1 MPNKIYDCIIIG
13 GGPAGLCASVYLKRA
28 NIDVIIIEKGPFG
41 GKVNYTSIV
50 NNYLGLNNSF
60 GPDLAE
66 KFYQHALDND
76 VEIVGEEVTN
86 VTKKDVFKLETL
98 DNCYY
103 AKTIIVAT
111 GTKDKKLG
119 VDDEIKYEHR
129 GISYCAV
136 CDGPMYKN
144 KNVAVIG
151 GGNSALEEALYLSKI
166 ANKVYLI
173 HRRNEFRADDI
184 LVDKIKETKNIELV
198 LKNEVKKLL
207 GENNLEKVVLKD
219 DKELKVSALFPYI
232 GQIPHTDFLKSL
244 NVCNDSGYVIVNS
257 NMETSLAGLFA
268 AGDVTN
274 KDLKQIIVASGDGAI
289 AAHSVIKFLRG

>member
-1 MPNKIYDCIIIG
+1 M
-13 GGPAGLCASVYLKRA
+13 
-28 NIDVIIIEKGPFG
+28 
-41 GKVNYTSIV
+41 
-50 NNYLGLNNSF
+50 
-60 GPDLAE
+60 
-66 KFYQHALDND
+66 
-76 VEIVGEEVTN
+76 
-86 VTKKDVFKLETL
+86 
-98 DNCYY
+98 
-103 AKTIIVAT
+103 
-111 GTKDKKLG
+111 
-119 VDDEIKYEHR
+119 
-129 GISYCAV
+129 
-136 CDGPMYKN
+136 
-144 KNVAVIG
+144 
-151 GGNSALEEALYLSKI
+151 
-166 ANKVYLI
+166 
-173 HRRNEFRADDI
+173 
-184 LVDKIKETKNIELV
+184 